1 MVSGNDSAAED
12 VYMLRGGIPIGKYFG
27 IPVKL
32 HWSWFIIF
40 GIITW
45 ALATGYFPVEYPDW
59 NTATYWSVG
68 ALTSILFFASVL
80 AHELAHSRVAQAAG
94 MTVSSI
100 TLFIFGGVSQLTEEP
115 STPKVE
121 FRMAIAGPGSSLLL
135 GGIFLGIFFA
145 TRNTVE
151 VIAGLTFWLG
161 FINVALAAFNMI
173 PGFPLDGG
181 RVLRSILWWRSGN
194 LRTSTRTAATIGRGV
209 GYLFIFG
216 GIFLIFWGWPDW
228 LFQGLWIALIGWLL
242 ENAAM
247 GSYRQVALH
256 DMLSGHKVSEVMS
269 RECTMIPA
277 GITVER
283 LVNEHILAS
292 GRRCFPVVD
301 DGRVLGLITMHNV
314 KVVPQEQ
321 WGNRTVKEAMTPLD
335 KVKQVRPDED
345 LTSVMQL
352 LTEEDVNQ
360 LPVIENNE
368 VVGIV
373 GRDRL
378 LTFINTRAELG
389 M

>member
-1 MVSGNDSAAED
+1 MV
-12 VYMLRGGIPIGKYFG
+12 RGGIPIGTYFG

-40 GIITW
+40 GLITYF
-45 ALATGYFPVEYPDW
+45 LATGYFQPEFPG
-59 NTATYWSVG
+59 WSTPLYYGVSAG
-68 ALTSILFFASVL
+68 TSILFFVSVL
-80 AHELAHSRVAQAAG
+80 VHELSHSRVAQAAG
-94 MTVSSI
+94 MKISGI

-115 STPKVE
+115 RTAGIE
-121 FRMAIAGPGSSLLL
+121 FRMAIAGPGSSLII
-135 GGIFLGIFFA
+135 GGIFLGIYFA
-145 TRNTVE
+145 TRHSIDVL
-151 VIAGLTFWLG
+151 AGLSFWLG
-161 FINVALAAFNMI
+161 YINVALAVFNMI

-194 LRTSTRTAATIGRGV
+194 LRSSTRTAANMGRGV

-228 LFQGLWIALIGWLL
+228 LFQGLWIAMIGWLL
-242 ENAAM
+242 ENAAV

-256 DMLSGHKVSEVMS
+256 DMLQGHKVSEVMS

-277 GITVER
+277 STTVEQ
-283 LVNEHILAS
+283 LVNEHILTS
-292 GRRCFPVVD
+292 GRRCFPVID
-301 DGRVLGLITMHNV
+301 NGRALGLITMHNV
-314 KVVPQEQ
+314 KVVPREQ
-321 WGNRTVKEAMTPLD
+321 WGRRTVKEVMTPMD
-335 KVKQVRPDED
+335 KVKQVGPDED

-352 LTEEDVNQ
+352 LTDEDINQ
-360 LPVIENNE
+360 LPVVEDNK